1 MTRDGVHYRID
12 RDGNNEYCVL
22 WRAWWWPFW
31 FTVKDYDIWGDV
43 SRIRLFPSCA
53 AAKECVLTLQHQ
65 RRRRIAARQWKRDVC
80 RSVIK

>member
-12 RDGNNEYCVL
+12 RDGNDRYRVL

-31 FTVKDYDIWGDV
+31 FAVKDRDMYGDAV
-43 SRIRLFPSCA
+43 GVHLFPSCSE
-53 AAKECVLTLQHQ
+53 AKEHVLAMQQQL
-65 RRRRIAARQWKRDVC
+65 RRHLASKQWKRDVC